1 MFAFLVFP
9 SLVLD
14 SLIQAPLALADFVL
28 DSVFQASLVLTS
40 PFRYF
45 VNLSLI
51 NVAINMAPLLVFFGC
66 LLFEL

>member
-40 PFRYF
+40 PLRYLF
-45 VNLSLI
+45 YQ
-51 NVAINMAPLLVFFGC
+51 PLFDY
-66 LLFEL
+66 